1 MVRSDLCDCSNAYIV
16 TKGTIDLLAA
26 AVNENDKTQKNV
38 AFKNNALFRS
48 IISKINST
56 FIDSAEVLDIVMSI
70 YNLLEYSQDYSMTS
84 GKLWIYHDR
93 NKIDNVD
100 DNALDGNSFNYKTKL
115 IEKHQKSHHD
125 NHSQIQI
132 NMEINHH
139 DQKITSTTFEVE
151 VTVPLRCISNF

>member
-1 MVRSDLCDCSNAYIV
+1 MVRSNLCDYSNAYIV
-16 TKGTIDLLAA
+16 AKGTIDILAA

-115 IEKHQKSHHD
+115 IEKHQKSHH
-125 NHSQIQI
+125 NSQSQIQI

-139 DQKITSTTFEVE
+139 DQKITSTTF
-151 VTVPLRCISNF
+151 

>member
-1 MVRSDLCDCSNAYIV
+1 
-16 TKGTIDLLAA
+16 
-26 AVNENDKTQKNV
+26 
-38 AFKNNALFRS
+38 
-48 IISKINST
+48 
-56 FIDSAEVLDIVMSI
+56 
-70 YNLLEYSQDYSMTS
+70 MTS

-93 NKIDNVD
+93 NKIDDVD

-132 NMEINHH
+132 NMEINHQ
-139 DQKITSTTFEVE
+139 DQKITSTTFEAE